1 MQADNRSLSPGT
13 CVLVTGATGF
23 TGSVLV
29 RKLCQSGVKVRAI
42 ARASSNTQALDDLD
56 IQWIRGDVF
65 DETTIQEAAR
75 DVEYVFHLAAA
86 YREARYGDGYY
97 HKVHVIST
105 QILARAALGT
115 PGFKRF
121 VHVSTVGVHGHID
134 EPPADESYRFAP
146 GDVYQNTKAEAELW
160 LREFADREHLPY
172 AVVRPAAILGP
183 GDRRLLKIFR
193 MAAWKF
199 FPILGHGKCLYH
211 LIHVEDLTDA
221 IILAATHPKAQGE
234 VFICGNIEPIGIA
247 EMARTIAR
255 CYGRNLRIV
264 RAPAWPVF
272 LAADVTTAICKPLG
286 IEPPLHRRRVAF
298 YTKDRA
304 FDTRKIR
311 ETLGW
316 QPRYSNQ
323 TGLEQTA
330 RGYLDQDWV
339 RP

>member
-1 MQADNRSLSPGT
+1 
-13 CVLVTGATGF
+13 
-23 TGSVLV
+23 V
-29 RKLCQSGVKVRAI
+29 RKLCQGGVKVRAI
-42 ARASSNTQALDDLD
+42 ARASSNTRELDDLD
-56 IQWIRGDVF
+56 IEWIRGDVF
-65 DETTIQEAAR
+65 DEATVNEAVR
-75 DVEYVFHLAAA
+75 GVEYIFHLAAA
-86 YREARYGDGYY
+86 YREARYGDDYY
-97 HKVHVIST
+97 HKVHVVST
-105 QILARAALGT
+105 QLLARSALEM

-134 EPPADESYRFAP
+134 EPPANESYRFAP
-146 GDVYQNTKAEAELW
+146 GDVYQNSKAEAELW
-160 LREFADREHLPY
+160 VREFADREHLPY
-172 AVVRPAAILGP
+172 TVIRPAAILGP

-193 MAAWKF
+193 MALWKL
-199 FPILGHGKCLYH
+199 FPMLGSGKGLYH

-221 IILAATHPKAQGE
+221 LILAATHPKAQGE
-234 VFICGNIEPIGIA
+234 VFICGNVEPIGTAGI
-247 EMARTIAR
+247 ARTVAR
-255 CYGRNLRIV
+255 YYGRKLKVIRV
-264 RAPAWPVF
+264 PVWPFF
-272 LAADVTTAICKPLG
+272 LAADVMAAICKPLG

-330 RGYLDQDWV
+330 RWYLEQGWV

>member
-1 MQADNRSLSPGT
+1 MQAQKYDELNT

-23 TGSVLV
+23 SGSVLV
-29 RKLCQSGVKVRAI
+29 RKLCDGGIKVRAI
-42 ARASSNTQALDDLD
+42 ARTSSNISKLDDLD
-56 IQWIRGDVF
+56 IEWIRGDVF
-65 DETTIQEAAR
+65 DEATIKEAIRGA
-75 DVEYVFHLAAA
+75 EYVFHLAAA
-86 YREARYGDGYY
+86 YREARYGDDYY

-105 QILARAALGT
+105 QLLARAALGL

-121 VHVSTVGVHGHID
+121 VHVSTIGVHGHID
-134 EPPADESYRFAP
+134 DPPANESYRFAP
-146 GDVYQNTKAEAELW
+146 GDVYQITKAEAELW

-172 AVVRPAAILGP
+172 TVIRPAAILGP

-193 MAAWKF
+193 MALWKL
-199 FPILGHGKCLYH
+199 FPMLGNGQGLYH

-221 IILAATHPKAQGE
+221 LILAATHPKAQGE
-234 VFICGNIEPIGIA
+234 VFICANVEPIGTA
-247 EMARTIAR
+247 EIARTVAR
-255 CYGRNLRIV
+255 YYGRKLRVIRV
-264 RAPAWPVF
+264 PVWPF
-272 LAADVTTAICKPLG
+272 LLAADVTSAICKPLG

-323 TGLEQTA
+323 AGLEQTVRWYLE
-330 RGYLDQDWV
+330 RGWV
-339 RP
+339 RV

>member
-1 MQADNRSLSPGT
+1 
-13 CVLVTGATGF
+13 V
-23 TGSVLV
+23 
-29 RKLCQSGVKVRAI
+29 
-42 ARASSNTQALDDLD
+42 
-56 IQWIRGDVF
+56 
-65 DETTIQEAAR
+65 
-75 DVEYVFHLAAA
+75 
-86 YREARYGDGYY
+86 
-97 HKVHVIST
+97 
-105 QILARAALGT
+105 ALGT

-160 LREFADREHLPY
+160 LREFADREQLPY

-221 IILAATHPKAQGE
+221 IILTATHPKAQGE